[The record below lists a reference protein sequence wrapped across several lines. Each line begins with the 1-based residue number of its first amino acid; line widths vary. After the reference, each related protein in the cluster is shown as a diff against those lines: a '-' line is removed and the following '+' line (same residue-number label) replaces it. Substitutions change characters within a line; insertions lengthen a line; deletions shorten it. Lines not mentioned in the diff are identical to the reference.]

1 MQKYTVTL
9 LVHVSSYSVLYHQQ
23 TYIYSFKISP
33 PLGGPSPNS
42 SHVYSVRG
50 RLSGLSHP
58 QSARQSTLNPA
69 RQSEVARCNPT
80 TCKYPGIPSLLGMGV
95 PRKKQERSCS
105 FSAFLRVGLCTKH
118 WWLSRSL
125 WSSLS
130 ERRETLYFLSPSAA
144 TQSRATAA
152 AAPAFATRPQQ
163 QTCPLLFLSCSS
175 SSPFVGPLVR
185 APRGGILP
193 SMSS

>member
-9 LVHVSSYSVLYHQQ
+9 LVHVSSCSVLYHQQ

-50 RLSGLSHP
+50 RWSGLSHP
-58 QSARQSTLNPA
+58 QSARQSTLNPT

-80 TCKYPGIPSLLGMGV
+80 TCKHPGIPSLLGMGV

-105 FSAFLRVGLCTKH
+105 FSAFLRVGLCTKD

-130 ERRETLYFLSPSAA
+130 ERRETLYFLSSSAA
-144 TQSRATAA
+144 THSRSRATAA

-185 APRGGILP
+185 SPGGV
-193 SMSS
+193 SSHQ